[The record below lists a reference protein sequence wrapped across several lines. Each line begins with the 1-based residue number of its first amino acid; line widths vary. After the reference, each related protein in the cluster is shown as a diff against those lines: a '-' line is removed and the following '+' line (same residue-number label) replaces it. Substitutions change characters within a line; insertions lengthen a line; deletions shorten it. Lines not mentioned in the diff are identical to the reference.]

1 MIQTHQDVPDE
12 LTLPEEV
19 KLEDWGKVAG
29 KATRFVQKKSSETVF
44 PPKSILPIEIYRV
57 FEDSQLDVWVK
68 LPRCVPK
75 VCDLTLRSPVGLSLK

>member
-29 KATRFVQKKSSETVF
+29 KATRFVQKSRRKLFFPQRVSS
-44 PPKSILPIEIYRV
+44 P
-57 FEDSQLDVWVK
+57 
-68 LPRCVPK
+68 
-75 VCDLTLRSPVGLSLK
+75 LRSTGFSRIGNLMFG

>member
-29 KATRFVQKKSSETVF
+29 KATRFVQKK
-44 PPKSILPIEIYRV
+44 
-57 FEDSQLDVWVK
+57 
-68 LPRCVPK
+68 
-75 VCDLTLRSPVGLSLK
+75 